1 MRLDDAPAEV
11 VAAATRLRNGLL
23 GVFGDRLLGYYLFG
37 SVATGAYEAETCDI
51 DTLAVLASD
60 AGDDEVAVLERMHE
74 SLVLETPSGGNG
86 SRSST
91 PRATRSLPPSAGP
104 LPPPASARVNPSTES
119 RSIGGG

>member
-1 MRLDDAPAEV
+1 VRLDDAPLEV

-23 GVFGDRLLGYYLFG
+23 EIFGDRLLGYYFG
-37 SVATGAYEAETCDI
+37 SVATGAYEAGTSDI

-60 AGDDEVAVLERMHE
+60 AGGDETAVLERMHE
-74 SLVLETPSGGNG
+74 SLVLETPSGGSG

-91 PRATRSLPPSAGP
+91 PRAIRSLPPSAGP
-104 LPPPASARVNPSTES
+104 LPPPASARVNPSIES